1 MEDCMPD
8 KDAVRDQA
16 IKDAIDKAEEYIR
29 DKVSEMTGISL

>member
-16 IKDAIDKAEEYIR
+16 IKDAIDKAKEYIK
-29 DKVSEMTGISL
+29 DKVYDITGISL

>member
-1 MEDCMPD
+1 MEDFMPD
-8 KDAVRDQA
+8 KDATREQA